1 MVEIYTVV
9 ICEIEEP
16 DKAPD
21 VKYVNFSEASVSF
34 ASVNH
39 GSIIDYLREI
49 YNYSNE
55 TKITI
60 KDIHYFNNKEDF
72 AKFLG

>member
-1 MVEIYTVV
+1 M
-9 ICEIEEP
+9 
-16 DKAPD
+16 KHLLH
-21 VKYVNFSEASVSF
+21 F

-60 KDIHYFNNKEDF
+60 KDIHYFNNKKDF